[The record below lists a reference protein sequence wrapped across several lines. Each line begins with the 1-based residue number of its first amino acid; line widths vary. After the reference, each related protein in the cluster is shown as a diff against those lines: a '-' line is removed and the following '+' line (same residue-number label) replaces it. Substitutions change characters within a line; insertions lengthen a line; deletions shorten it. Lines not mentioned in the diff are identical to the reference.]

1 MHSANAA
8 MCVCPPGRLQG
19 GRVRVIR
26 ILGTLEPG
34 GAQLSALRLSV
45 ALRRNG
51 VATTLLAGDATPA
64 GLELAARYG
73 LAADA
78 CWVSEVL
85 PPGTLRWTPAPRFAG
100 WLEPRIA
107 RARLVHASPAGQFSP
122 PSRKELTGLDRQIA
136 ELTRNYA
143 KSSTACLD
151 RMCETPA
158 VATFRP

>member
-51 VATTLLAGDATPA
+51 VATTLLAGDVTPA

-85 PPGTLRWTPAPRFAG
+85 PPRHPAVD
-100 WLEPRIA
+100 A
-107 RARLVHASPAGQFSP
+107 RAQVR
-122 PSRKELTGLDRQIA
+122 GLA
-136 ELTRNYA
+136 
-143 KSSTACLD
+143 
-151 RMCETPA
+151 
-158 VATFRP
+158 